1 VPTPLAELLLDC
13 DWPQDIALRTLL
25 TGGDRL
31 IRNVPHGLPFEV
43 VNNYGPTET
52 TVVATSGL
60 LAPGLP
66 GPPPIGRPIQNVRTY
81 LLDERLEPVPPGAA
95 GELYVGGSSP
105 ARGYWKR
112 AGLTAERFLP
122 DPFSPGGRMYRT
134 GDLARRRRDGAI
146 EFLGRIDRQVKV
158 RGFRIELGEVEAVLA
173 AHPAV
178 LHAVADLR
186 QTASGDS
193 ALMAWIVPN
202 AVPNAVRTDALPL
215 LSSELRRHL
224 SARLPS
230 YMVPS
235 TFSILDALPLN
246 ANGKVDRAALP
257 LPEADRADRP
267 APVPPLDV
275 LEEVLAALWAELLGT
290 VAIGVED
297 SFFDLGG
304 HSLIATQLVSRVRSV
319 FRTPLTLPEFF
330 EASTISGMAAIL
342 RSRETA
348 PGQSERVARTWKQ
361 IRSMSPE
368 ERERL
373 LSQKRKQRTA
383 G

>member
-1 VPTPLAELLLDC
+1 
-13 DWPQDIALRTLL
+13 
-25 TGGDRL
+25 
-31 IRNVPHGLPFEV
+31 
-43 VNNYGPTET
+43 
-52 TVVATSGL
+52 
-60 LAPGLP
+60 
-66 GPPPIGRPIQNVRTY
+66 
-81 LLDERLEPVPPGAA
+81 
-95 GELYVGGSSP
+95 
-105 ARGYWKR
+105 
-112 AGLTAERFLP
+112 
-122 DPFSPGGRMYRT
+122 MYRT
-134 GDLARRRRDGAI
+134 GDLVRRHSDGNL

-158 RGFRIELGEVEAVLA
+158 RGFRIELGEVEAALA
-173 AHPAV
+173 SHPAV

-193 ALMAWIVPN
+193 SLMAWVVQNVVQNAVPNTVPN
-202 AVPNAVRTDALPL
+202 AVLPL
-215 LSSELRRHL
+215 AISELRRHL
-224 SARLPS
+224 SPRLPT

-235 TFSILDALPLN
+235 VLSILDALPLN

-257 LPEADRADRP
+257 IPEVDHAARP
-267 APVPPLDV
+267 APIPPRDL
-275 LEEVLAALWAELLGT
+275 LEEMLAALWADLLGT
-290 VAIGVED
+290 AAIGVED

-330 EASTISGMAAIL
+330 EASTICGMAAIL

-348 PGQSERVARTWKQ
+348 PGQAERVARTWKQ